1 MKCAHKHA
9 VATVSKV
16 MYTDCGGVLDII
28 EIFLLI
34 FFIYVSKLIFL
45 I

>member
-16 MYTDCGGVLDII
+16 MCSTQTVVEFLDII
-28 EIFLLI
+28 EIILPI
-34 FFIYVSKLIFL
+34 FFIYVSKF
-45 I
+45 